1 MLHEMKLT
9 EGPFGRMEKGLKL
22 LELRLYDDKR
32 KSIRLGDEIVFKL
45 LPDLEK
51 QILTKVTGLLIY
63 PKFESMID
71 DLPACLLGYKEEDKD
86 YLRTSMYE
94 IYSRDDE
101 EKFGALGIRLEILK

>member
-1 MLHEMKLT
+1 
-9 EGPFGRMEKGLKL
+9 
-22 LELRLYDDKR
+22 
-32 KSIRLGDEIVFKL
+32 
-45 LPDLEK
+45 
-51 QILTKVTGLLIY
+51 
-63 PKFESMID
+63 MID